1 MGKEII
7 QIEHAYKQ
15 YGEKKVL
22 DDFSLNIE
30 KGETIAMIWFQ
41 WNWKNNLI

>member
-30 KGETIAMIWFQ
+30 NNCHDRFQ

>member
-22 DDFSLNIE
+22 DNCHDR
-30 KGETIAMIWFQ
+30 FQ